1 MYANNEEVPLIQE
14 FLYYNS
20 MVGDN
25 HKDYKRSSG
34 AYIFRP
40 DGAPIPVCDNQ
51 KKPRRVSG

>member
-1 MYANNEEVPLIQE
+1 
-14 FLYYNS
+14 

-25 HKDYKRSSG
+25 LKDYKRASG

-40 DGAPIPVCDNQ
+40 DGEPIPVCDNQ